1 MNFSGTA
8 AFNFTVIVNG
18 KVIAELFNQVYF
30 RRFFTA
36 DAVPFLPQT
45 QCRFYRRHSTV
56 FTVRQKKTEYFNSR
70 KKNRDSLYTNPG
82 FSPSEIF
89 ILFKFDSRRGF
100 VRDVEQN
107 AVYALDLV
115 CNAF

>member
-1 MNFSGTA
+1 MA
-8 AFNFTVIVNG
+8 
-18 KVIAELFNQVYF
+18 Q
-30 RRFFTA
+30 RRFFYRKFNA
-36 DAVPFLPQT
+36 DFSPQT

>member
-18 KVIAELFNQVYF
+18 KVIAELFIKYISVDF
-30 RRFFTA
+30 S
-36 DAVPFLPQT
+36 PQT

-56 FTVRQKKTEYFNSR
+56 FTVKQKKTEYFNSR
-70 KKNRDSLYTNPG
+70 KKNRDSLHTNPG

-100 VRDVEQN
+100 VRDVEQD